1 MRHVAGVSE
10 GDRMTDP
17 KTLPGVFA
25 SDKVREAC
33 ARLIDAYKRQMRVR
47 GTVAIDNPPPVDYT
61 PKKHVCANGGCFR
74 LVKQAETPDTRYS
87 TVVAKA
93 GVMRAPDKAP
103 KLPIRQPD
111 RPVGGAIRDGRVVG
125 IVWPVRE
132 QLSTGRRAALS
143 VE

>member
-1 MRHVAGVSE
+1 
-10 GDRMTDP
+10 MTDP

-74 LVKQAETPDTRYS
+74 LVKQAETPDQESVIVNRNG
-87 TVVAKA
+87 VVRAPVGAPTLALRKRDGDVDRERSWRPRA
-93 GVMRAPDKAP
+93 VGRLRSMRAE
-103 KLPIRQPD
+103 LPP
-111 RPVGGAIRDGRVVG
+111 GSL
-125 IVWPVRE
+125 VWP
-132 QLSTGRRAALS
+132 S
-143 VE
+143 